1 MWTGAG
7 WNTQP
12 HRLDVNFVLE
22 MFMNSPLLSLRALF
36 LFISLVE
43 SLKWPFVPSSLLATG
58 KSGPRSSL
66 DSSATGT
73 SFHPIRVNASQ
84 IV

>member
-7 WNTQP
+7 RIDHR
-12 HRLDVNFVLE
+12 HRLDVNFVVE
-22 MFMNSPLLSLRALF
+22 MFMKSPLLVLNALF

-43 SLKWPFVPSSLLATG
+43 SLKWPFVPSSVATG
-58 KSGPRSSL
+58 KSGLCSSL

-73 SFHPIRVNASQ
+73 SFIQ
-84 IV
+84 FE